1 MTTYLPEGMRLHTM
15 ENQTALQSVA
25 ALQAAMHRKQ
35 ILEARAIV
43 CDAAHNLIVELPHMR
58 GIIPREE
65 GAIGIAEGTTREIAL
80 IAKAG
85 KPVCFQVQKLTTD
98 ADGVP
103 LAILSRRQAQL
114 QCWQEFLSH
123 CTPGDVLPARVTHME
138 KFGCFVD
145 IGCGIPSMIP
155 IDYISVL
162 ESRTRLTALPW
173 GRRFRQLS
181 LAFLIFG
188 LAYRTKNCSEH
199 GWKTLQSLRW
209 EKLFPVSS
217 VLWNRMVFSWN

>member
-85 KPVCFQVQKLTTD
+85 KPVCFQVQELTTD

-138 KFGCFVD
+138 KFPLTAFLF
-145 IGCGIPSMIP
+145 P
-155 IDYISVL
+155 
-162 ESRTRLTALPW
+162 ESRTHLTALRW

-181 LAFLIFG
+181 PAFPIFG
-188 LAYRTKNCSEH
+188 LVCHTKNCSEH

-209 EKLFPVSS
+209 EKLFPVSF
-217 VLWNRMVFSWN
+217 VLWNLMAFSWN